1 MAFDELKAKQAI
13 VWGSG
18 PYERIA
24 KTLAPMHDALVSRVT
39 ARPNERW
46 LDVATGTGGVAIRA
60 AALGANVTGIDLA
73 RVLIETARRLAAEQ
87 EVEIDFDI
95 GDAEHLPYP
104 DAAFEVVSSAVGVV
118 FVSDHRA
125 AARELAR
132 VCCPGGRLG
141 ITAWLS
147 DGGVGDF
154 FRMMLPFQAPQPG
167 TAGNPFDWGRRDY
180 VTELLGGAFDLAFE
194 ELDCPYTPESGEAAW
209 QELSSAYGP
218 TKALAESLSPERR
231 AELRRAVVA
240 FYERL
245 RDDGGV
251 SHSRTYLLV
260 TGRRR

>member
-1 MAFDELKAKQAI
+1 MAFDELKAKQAV

-24 KTLAPMHDALVSRVT
+24 ETLAPMHGALVSRLT
-39 ARPNERW
+39 SRPNERW
-46 LDVATGTGGVAIRA
+46 LDIATGTGGVAIRA
-60 AALGANVTGIDLA
+60 ATSGAHVTGIDLA
-73 RVLIETARRLAAEQ
+73 PVLIETARRLAAER
-87 EVEIDFDI
+87 ELEIDFDV
-95 GDAEHLPYP
+95 GDAEDLPYP

-118 FVSDHRA
+118 FASDHSA

-132 VCCPGGRLG
+132 VCSPGGRLG
-141 ITAWLS
+141 ITAWLPE
-147 DGGVGDF
+147 GGVGDF
-154 FRMMLPFQAPQPG
+154 FRMMLPFQAPQPT
-167 TAGNPFDWGRRDY
+167 TASSPFDWGRRDY
-180 VTELLGGAFDLAFE
+180 VAELLGSAFHLAFE
-194 ELDCPYTPESGEAAW
+194 ELDCPYRPQSGEAAW

-218 TKALAESLSPERR
+218 TKALAESLPPQRH

-245 RDDGGV
+245 RDKEGV

>member
-24 KTLAPMHDALVSRVT
+24 ETLAPMHDALVSRL
-39 ARPNERW
+39 ASGRNQRW
-46 LDVATGTGGVAIRA
+46 LDIATGTGGVAIRA
-60 AALGANVTGIDLA
+60 ATSGAHVTGLDLA
-73 RVLIETARRLAAEQ
+73 PTLIETAKRLAAERKL
-87 EVEIDFDI
+87 EIDFDV
-95 GDAEHLPYP
+95 GDAERLPYQ

-118 FVSDHRA
+118 FVPDHGA
-125 AARELAR
+125 AARELTR
-132 VCCPGGRLG
+132 VCCPGGQLG
-141 ITAWLS
+141 ITAWLPE
-147 DGGVGDF
+147 GGVGDF
-154 FRMMLPFQAPQPG
+154 FRIMLPFQAPQSA
-167 TAGNPFDWGRRDY
+167 TASSPFDWGRREY
-180 VTELLGGAFDLAFE
+180 VSELLGGAFDLAFE
-194 ELDCPYTPESGEAAW
+194 EFDCPYIPESGEAAW

-218 TKALAESLSPERR
+218 TKALAESLPPQSR

-251 SHSRTYLLV
+251 FHPRGYLLA